1 MNGNLRLMVRNRQG
15 IVLDEQI
22 LALSSGNKIGK
33 FDVLLNH
40 ANFISIVNQTLVI
53 KGVNGESRQL
63 QIDNGILKVRE
74 NRVEVYIGVKK

>member
-15 IVLDEQI
+15 IVFDEQI
-22 LALSSGNKIGK
+22 AALSGSNKIGK

-53 KGVNGESRQL
+53 KRINGEERQL
-63 QIDNGILKVRE
+63 PIDNGILKVRE